1 MYLNKQIN
9 RNYIGK
15 GMVSKKKNRNFTFF
29 SKNYAFFKLEK
40 KFTHQKNEW
49 KKTRKKQRS
58 VKAQKLLLQL
68 LLKVVIANSS
78 YTITTKIFNYN

>member
-9 RNYIGK
+9 RNSIGK

-49 KKTRKKQRS
+49 KKARKKQR
-58 VKAQKLLLQL
+58 
-68 LLKVVIANSS
+68 
-78 YTITTKIFNYN
+78 